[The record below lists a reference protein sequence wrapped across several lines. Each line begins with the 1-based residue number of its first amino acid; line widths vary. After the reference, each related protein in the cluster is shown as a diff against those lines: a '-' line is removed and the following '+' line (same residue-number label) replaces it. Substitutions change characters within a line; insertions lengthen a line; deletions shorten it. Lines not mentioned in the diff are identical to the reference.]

1 VEVETERTDFTP
13 SEAARL
19 IAAIRHRGKD
29 FDPAL
34 RRYVTIV
41 WHRARVRERKA
52 CLACGVEFEGLV
64 RAKYCSRRCAQR
76 ASAKARY
83 WRDPE
88 AARARA
94 REKYLR
100 KKASPSAMGAGAEAG

>member
-1 VEVETERTDFTP
+1 VETEEPTDLTP
-13 SEAARL
+13 SQAARL
-19 IAAIRHRGKD
+19 IASIRHRGKD
-29 FDPAL
+29 FDPDL

-52 CLACGVEFEGLV
+52 CPACGVEFEGLV
-64 RAKYCSRRCAQR
+64 RAKYCSGRCAAR
-76 ASAKARY
+76 ARY

-100 KKASPSAMGAGAEAG
+100 KKAAAEGGGAGAEAG

>member
-1 VEVETERTDFTP
+1 MGTEEPTDLTP
-13 SEAARL
+13 SQAARL
-19 IAAIRHRGKD
+19 IASIRHRGKD
-29 FDPAL
+29 FDPDL
-34 RRYVTIV
+34 RRYIAVI

-64 RAKYCSRRCAQR
+64 RAKYCSRCAQR

-83 WRDPE
+83 WRNPE
-88 AARARA
+88 LSRARQ